1 MNWWKEGKDAWFQVC
16 SNAGKA
22 TIKLELELGDVLLPS
37 VAHRVPSPARLC
49 RCERRQEA
57 RRQLAAE
64 EAAQSTEKV
73 LEVAKE
79 TSMKE
84 ADADEK
90 VNEAKSQLI
99 SDGTRTAD
107 SDGDIYDYKI
117 FNETKKMEAQEV
129 LDIIEKR
136 IQNNFLRYQVEK
148 RDQVY
153 KIGEI
158 ELFEKGIDDDT
169 EGFQVKIKVKKD
181 ALRLEHAMRNI
192 QNSSKETLR
201 INIRQ
206 IQR

>member
-1 MNWWKEGKDAWFQVC
+1 M
-16 SNAGKA
+16 
-22 TIKLELELGDVLLPS
+22 
-37 VAHRVPSPARLC
+37 AHRVPSPARL
-49 RCERRQEA
+49 RRRERRQEA

-90 VNEAKSQLI
+90 VKAENEAKSQLI

-153 KIGEI
+153 KIVEI
-158 ELFEKGIDDDT
+158 EHFEKGIDDET

-192 QNSSKETLR
+192 QTSSKETLR
-201 INIRQ
+201 INLRQ